1 MPRGTKRKLPEN
13 VEEVGED
20 DTRLLQPDPGRGF
33 IDFEKIIRAS
43 KIVPP
48 INTRNVEGCGVSGE
62 STLSFP
68 VIENTQV
75 QSLASAI
82 NQGQNMI

>member
-33 IDFEKIIRAS
+33 IDFEKIIDLRAS
-43 KIVPP
+43 
-48 INTRNVEGCGVSGE
+48 
-62 STLSFP
+62 
-68 VIENTQV
+68 
-75 QSLASAI
+75 
-82 NQGQNMI
+82 